1 LGAVFP
7 WKKITYLNLISRFRE
22 KEMHKHEVTSSVD
35 VPKDKDSKEGSTI
48 ETVDENSESVPNKD
62 QAKDEKKDSKDSK
75 DPKDPKDRKD
85 QKTASV

>member
-1 LGAVFP
+1 M
-7 WKKITYLNLISRFRE
+7 ISRFRE

-48 ETVDENSESVPNKD
+48 ETEAETLDFEPVSDNE
-62 QAKDEKKDSKDSK
+62 QGKDETKDSKDSK
-75 DPKDPKDRKD
+75 DPKDPKDSKDPKD